1 MKNILFAMLSFFVI
15 GNILNADVINTLSFN
30 NDSIGKEYIQT
41 KAPINFDFYEKIKS
55 NDERFMAINEYC
67 YRIIIIDE
75 NNKVVFRFE
84 WDDEIT
90 NFQKSDTVYILGW
103 SNDSNYLWFLTY
115 IPAEINYIAK
125 VDIENKQLFI
135 YDTKITDSVS
145 HFVFDSVDEFL
156 YYDNYFPNNYMN
168 QYIDH
173 SIYKYNIEA
182 KEEKIIYK
190 RNGGRNFNL
199 RIEDGV
205 IKYNE

>member
-1 MKNILFAMLSFFVI
+1 
-15 GNILNADVINTLSFN
+15 
-30 NDSIGKEYIQT
+30 
-41 KAPINFDFYEKIKS
+41 
-55 NDERFMAINEYC
+55 
-67 YRIIIIDE
+67 
-75 NNKVVFRFE
+75 
-84 WDDEIT
+84 
-90 NFQKSDTVYILGW
+90 
-103 SNDSNYLWFLTY
+103 LTY

-199 RIEDGV
+199 RIEYGV